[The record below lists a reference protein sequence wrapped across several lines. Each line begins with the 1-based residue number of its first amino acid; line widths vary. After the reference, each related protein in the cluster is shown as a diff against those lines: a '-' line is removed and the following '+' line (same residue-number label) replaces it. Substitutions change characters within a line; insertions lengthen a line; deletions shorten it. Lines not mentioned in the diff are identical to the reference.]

1 MKILF
6 LDCSMGA
13 AGDMLAGALLELLP
27 DKEEFLAEMN
37 AAGIPAVV
45 ISAKPAEKCGIMGTK
60 FVVKVDG
67 IEEGELHGH
76 CHHHHEHEHD
86 HCHEHPHPHHHHG
99 SMREIEDIIS
109 NLKLPPD
116 VKADA
121 LEVYKLIA
129 DAESKAHGVEVSE
142 VHFHEV
148 GTMDAIADIASVC
161 LLMKKLAP
169 SKVIA
174 SPVHTGFGKVHCA
187 HGILPV
193 PAPATAT
200 ILKGIPS
207 LAGNIEG
214 ELCTPTGAALLKHFV
229 NEFAQMPAMRTEAI
243 GYGMGTKDFEA
254 ANCLRAFLGEAE
266 IGVKGDAQPSD
277 SNPYKDEI
285 YELSC
290 NIDDMSGEEIVFAA
304 ERLFEAGALDVF
316 TSPINMKKGRPGI
329 LLSILCKEDKKNE
342 IVKAIFKHTS
352 TLGIREAHCARYI
365 LKRDIEETETPSGV
379 FRTKHSEGYGIR
391 RSKLEY
397 DDLARLAREKNIS
410 LREAKELAKK

>member
-37 AAGIPAVV
+37 AARIPAVV

-67 IEEGELHGH
+67 IEEGEH
-76 CHHHHEHEHD
+76 CN
-86 HCHEHPHPHHHHG
+86 HEHPHAHHHHG

-207 LAGNIEG
+207 LSGNIEE
-214 ELCTPTGAALLKHFV
+214 ELCTPTGAALIKHFA

-266 IGVKGDAQPSD
+266 IGIDED
-277 SNPYKDEI
+277 YKDEI
-285 YELSC
+285 CELSC
-290 NIDDMSGEEIVFAA
+290 NIDDMSGEEIAFAA
-304 ERLFEAGALDVF
+304 DRLFEAGALDVF
-316 TSPINMKKGRPGI
+316 TAPINMKKGRPGI
-329 LLSILCKEDKKNE
+329 LLSVLCREEKRRTLVE
-342 IVKAIFKHTS
+342 AIFKYTT

-365 LKRDIEETETPSGV
+365 LKREIEETETPAGV
-379 FRTKHSEGYGIR
+379 FRAKHSEGYGIR

-397 DDLARLAREKNIS
+397 DDLAQLAREKNIS

>member
-1 MKILF
+1 
-6 LDCSMGA
+6 MGA

-37 AAGIPAVV
+37 AARIPAVV

-67 IEEGELHGH
+67 IEEGEH
-76 CHHHHEHEHD
+76 CN
-86 HCHEHPHPHHHHG
+86 HEHPHAHHHHG

-207 LAGNIEG
+207 LSGNIEE
-214 ELCTPTGAALLKHFV
+214 ELCTPTGAALIKHFA

-266 IGVKGDAQPSD
+266 IGIDED
-277 SNPYKDEI
+277 YKDEI
-285 YELSC
+285 CELSC
-290 NIDDMSGEEIVFAA
+290 NIDDMSGEEIAFAA
-304 ERLFEAGALDVF
+304 DRLFEAGALDVF
-316 TSPINMKKGRPGI
+316 TAPINMKKGRPGI
-329 LLSILCKEDKKNE
+329 LLSVLCREEKRRTLVE
-342 IVKAIFKHTS
+342 AIFKYTT

-365 LKRDIEETETPSGV
+365 LKREIEETETPAGV
-379 FRTKHSEGYGIR
+379 FRAKHSEGYGIR

-397 DDLARLAREKNIS
+397 DDLAQLAREKNIS